1 MQAIERVFA
10 VLRAIAGLGGAAA
23 VGEIA
28 RTTGLPKST
37 VSRLLS
43 ALEEEGVVE
52 RLETAGSYSI
62 GAGLA
67 AIAGNVS
74 MLGAVRETVRPY
86 LRDLVERTGEAAA
99 FAVPDGPMNM
109 LYTDH
114 IESPRPV
121 VTRDW
126 TGERFPYHTV
136 AAGYAI
142 LATWTDAEIG
152 RFVKAG
158 LESFT
163 PTTET
168 TKTGIL
174 QRARAARRDGYAWTF
189 QDFSVEINGVA
200 APILDAA
207 GRAVGALSVYGPSY
221 RFPGSGRETEIGLML
236 RDAAEAATRL
246 VQGN

>member
-1 MQAIERVFA
+1 M
-10 VLRAIAGLGGAAA
+10 AGLGGTAG

-28 RTTGLPKST
+28 RATGLPKST

-43 ALEEEGVVE
+43 ALEGEGVVE
-52 RLETAGSYSI
+52 RRETAGNYAI
-62 GAGLA
+62 GTGLT

-86 LRDLVERTGEAAA
+86 LRDLVERTGEAAG
-99 FAVPDGPMNM
+99 FAVPDGRSDM

-136 AAGYAI
+136 AAGYAM
-142 LATWTDAEIG
+142 LATWTDSEIG
-152 RFVKAG
+152 RFVRAG

-163 PTTET
+163 SSTET
-168 TKTGIL
+168 TRTGIL
-174 QRARAARRDGYAWTF
+174 QRVRAARRDGYAWTF
-189 QDFSVEINGVA
+189 QDFSEEINGVA
-200 APILDAA
+200 APIVDAT
-207 GRAVGALSVYGPSY
+207 GRALGALSVYGPSY
-221 RFPGSGRETEIGLML
+221 RFPGTGRSDEIGGLL
-236 RDAAEAATRL
+236 RSTADAASRL
-246 VQGN
+246 VRGG

>member
-10 VLRAIAGLGGAAA
+10 VLRAMAGLGGTAA

-28 RTTGLPKST
+28 RATGLPKST

-43 ALEEEGVVE
+43 ALEGEGVVE
-52 RLETAGSYSI
+52 RFENVGSYAI

-67 AIAGNVS
+67 ALTGNVS
-74 MLGAVRETVRPY
+74 MVGAIRETVRPY
-86 LRDLVERTGEAAA
+86 LRDLVEHTGEAAGL
-99 FAVPDGPMNM
+99 AVPDGPMHM

-152 RFVKAG
+152 RFARAG
-158 LESFT
+158 LESYT
-163 PTTET
+163 PATET
-168 TKTGIL
+168 TKNGIL
-174 QRARAARRDGYAWTF
+174 RRVRVVRRDGYAWTF
-189 QDFSVEINGVA
+189 QDFSEEINGVA
-200 APILDAA
+200 APIVDPT

-221 RFPGSGRETEIGLML
+221 RFPGAGHETEIGLAL
-236 RDAAEAATRL
+236 RDAADAASRL
-246 VQGN
+246 LRGN